1 MNNIDNP
8 LSGRAVTNALRGQ
21 WPLIIILALLAGAT
35 AFLVYLPSLG
45 NGFVTWDDTTYV
57 VGNEHIRSMGGNFL
71 RWAFTSAVS
80 SNYHPLTMISLAL
93 EYSAFGLNPM
103 GYHLGNAAWHA
114 VDTALLFIL
123 VIRLHGPLSGA
134 ISKKKALTAALVTAL
149 LFAVHPLHVESVAWV
164 SERKD
169 VLSTFFFI
177 LSILFYLGYTKK
189 ARAPLYGLTLLSFCL
204 ALLSKPMA
212 VTLPV
217 VMLIVDYYPLKR
229 DSKGWGRLVI
239 EKIPFF
245 ALSLIFALI
254 TLMAQKKGGSIQSLG
269 AYSNMDRIVIPIR
282 AYAFYLYK
290 LIVPVR
296 LSPIYPLPLERGFF
310 TPATLL
316 SLSALII
323 ISVFVIILARHGRRI
338 FIAVWA
344 FYIITLLPVIG
355 IIKVGGQAAAD
366 RYAYIPTMGFLIL
379 AGLFIASFWDK
390 RRSPFSRY
398 IIFSLT
404 AAVLIAFSVLT
415 VRQTGVWKDSLT
427 FWSHIIKSY
436 PEEVPIAYHKRGVAY
451 AKAGAYRLAEA
462 DFTDAIRLQ
471 EGKAFPY
478 YNRAKVRASQG
489 KLDKAI
495 EDFTA
500 LLDIDS
506 GYTRVY
512 YERGLLYERTG
523 QYELAVKDMQ
533 KALSLQPDLGEAYSI
548 LVRLYGRLGKKELQ
562 EKNRKKAERFFFSR

>member
-1 MNNIDNP
+1 VKNINN
-8 LSGRAVTNALRGQ
+8 SGLKDGGMGYGPSLVIVALV
-21 WPLIIILALLAGAT
+21 AAAA

-57 VGNEHIRSMGGNFL
+57 VGNEHIRSMGGDFF

-93 EYSAFGLNPM
+93 EYSAFGLDPM
-103 GYHLGNAAWHA
+103 GYHLGNAVWHA

-123 VIRLHGPLSGA
+123 VVRLHGPLSSA
-134 ISKKKALTAALVTAL
+134 LSKKKALTTALVTAL

-189 ARAPLYGLTLLSFCL
+189 GRARLYGLTLLAFVL
-204 ALLSKPMA
+204 ALLAKPMA

-229 DSKGWGRLVI
+229 DSKGWGKLFI

-254 TLMAQKKGGSIQSLG
+254 TLMVQKKGGSIQSLG
-269 AYSNMDRIVIPIR
+269 AYSNMDRLVIPIR

-290 LIVPVR
+290 LILPIR

-310 TPATLL
+310 SIPTLL
-316 SLSALII
+316 SLAALII
-323 ISVFVIILARHGRRI
+323 ITVFVIIRARQGRRI
-338 FIAVWA
+338 FLAVWA

-355 IIKVGGQAAAD
+355 IIKVGGQASAD

-379 AGLFIASFWDK
+379 AGLFVASFWDK
-390 RRSPFSRY
+390 RRNPFSRY

-404 AAVLIAFSVLT
+404 AALLIAFSVRT
-415 VRQTGVWKDSLT
+415 VMQTGVWKDSLT

-471 EGKAFPY
+471 KGKSFPY

-500 LLDIDS
+500 LLAIDS

-523 QYELAVKDMQ
+523 QYELAVEDMK
-533 KALSLQPDLGEAYSI
+533 KALSLQPDLGEAYVI

-562 EKNRKKAERFFFSR
+562 EKNRKKAERFFFPDK